1 VFLAISIFGDKGAKN
16 LDSTTKESTMN
27 NDLLV
32 LFFHTLICFAAVLLP
47 LFYLRPITRKVI
59 ERLCGDA
66 DVSVDF
72 WMRLTTVQALVGS
85 LLLVMFFADMKGD
98 NFLYS
103 LRLTLAL
110 SLMGVFVTTM
120 LLSNE
125 VRRAGRVQMARS
137 ANAAVTQ
144 DSSVPNPW
152 TGRA

>member
-1 VFLAISIFGDKGAKN
+1 
-16 LDSTTKESTMN
+16 MN

-32 LFFHTLICFAAVLLP
+32 LFFHTVICFAAVLLP

-120 LLSNE
+120 LLSKE
-125 VRRAGRVQMARS
+125 VRRAGRAQIELTNMAAEGQSGR
-137 ANAAVTQ
+137 
-144 DSSVPNPW
+144 VPNPW
-152 TGRA
+152 ANRA